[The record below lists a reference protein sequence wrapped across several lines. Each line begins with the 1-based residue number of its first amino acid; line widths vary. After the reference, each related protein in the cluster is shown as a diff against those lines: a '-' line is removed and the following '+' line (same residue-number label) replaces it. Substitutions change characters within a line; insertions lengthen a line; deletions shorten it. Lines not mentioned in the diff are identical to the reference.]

1 MTAPIKILD
10 VKPRIPE
17 TLQGIKDLS
26 ENLWFVWDHDARE
39 LFRRM
44 DPELWDETRR
54 NPVELLSRLSQK
66 RLEDLA
72 RDEGFLAQMA
82 RVRQEFDRYMSEK
95 ADFSV
100 FGGGK
105 QPFLVA
111 YLRRNVGLETVFPS
125 IPEVLESFQ
134 GIILSRPVI

>member
-26 ENLWFVWDHDARE
+26 ENLWFVWNHEARE

-44 DPELWDETRR
+44 DPELWDETGR
-54 NPVELLSRLSQK
+54 NPVELLCRLRQR

-72 RDEGFLAQMA
+72 RDEGFLAHMA
-82 RVRQEFDRYMSEK
+82 RIRQEFDRYMSEK
-95 ADFSV
+95 TDSSV
-100 FGGGK
+100 FGERAR
-105 QPFLVA
+105 PFLVA
-111 YLRRNVGLETVFPS
+111 YFTAFPS
-125 IPEVLESFQ
+125 TPGVLESFQ
-134 GIILSRPVI
+134 GIILSPPAI